1 MLRSPRALVAIA
13 AGAVLVAGGCGK
25 TAPPTVDAEKE
36 RAEATERAKQRA
48 YGGDAMKA
56 LEAAKAL
63 EGDLNKKAQESVEKA
78 EK

>member
-1 MLRSPRALVAIA
+1 MLRSPRALVALA
-13 AGAVLVAGGCGK
+13 AGVVFVAGGCGK
-25 TAPPTVDAEKE
+25 TAPPAVDAEKE
-36 RAEATERAKQRA
+36 RAQATERAKQRA

>member
-13 AGAVLVAGGCGK
+13 TGAVLVAGGCGK
-25 TAPPTVDAEKE
+25 PPPPAVDAEKE
-36 RAEATERAKQRA
+36 RAQAAERAKQRA

>member
-1 MLRSPRALVAIA
+1 MLRSQRALVALA
-13 AGAVLVAGGCGK
+13 TGAVLVAGGCGK
-25 TAPPTVDAEKE
+25 TAPPTADAEKE

-56 LEAAKAL
+56 LETAKAL
-63 EGDLNKKAQESVEKA
+63 EGDLNKKAQDSVEKA